1 MRTTTFEMILAATA
15 LSLFSLTFGS
25 GAAQGATNH
34 PSEPIRGHE
43 ECTPLHA
50 VSVLRN
56 HVQWSARENAPVA
69 LAAEFTSETIDGASD
84 FLAWRLV
91 LTTMDRT
98 VVDSRTGTSRL
109 NDGRSIV
116 AETFDGR
123 DSAGHPLAPGLY
135 VYRFEADEYEGS
147 GGFLRVY
154 GSDETPDA
162 PVGDTREPLATS
174 TNPSVPY
181 NFYFGSQ
188 HAHTN
193 YSDGG
198 TAVATCTG
206 SVSSPHA
213 GASPTDAFAYAKNS
227 GGVDWI
233 CVIEH
238 NHLMDDACGTGCT
251 TATIQGRYHDGL
263 NAAIAATTPNF
274 VGIYGME
281 YGVIGQPVDQEGH
294 VALYDVTKLLSWE
307 AYAEVTT
314 SKTDYLSTW
323 TTANN
328 PANQGA
334 NGAAGAFCHPKTS
347 DYNTYAQNAA
357 GLNLIRGVA
366 VISGPAFAPRRTSPT
381 AARATRAPP
390 QQPTCTSSRFSAAGR
405 WDPRLIRTTTAG
417 TTEPPRATGRSRWPA
432 RCRKPASWTR
442 SGIAVSTRHPT
453 RMRRC
458 SSARPTTPIRWARS
472 SRRVCHHCRC
482 ASG

>member
-1 MRTTTFEMILAATA
+1 M
-15 LSLFSLTFGS
+15 
-25 GAAQGATNH
+25 
-34 PSEPIRGHE
+34 
-43 ECTPLHA
+43 
-50 VSVLRN
+50 
-56 HVQWSARENAPVA
+56 
-69 LAAEFTSETIDGASD
+69 
-84 FLAWRLV
+84 
-91 LTTMDRT
+91 
-98 VVDSRTGTSRL
+98 
-109 NDGRSIV
+109 
-116 AETFDGR
+116 
-123 DSAGHPLAPGLY
+123 
-135 VYRFEADEYEGS
+135 
-147 GGFLRVY
+147 Y

-263 NAAIAATTPNF
+263 NAAIAATTANF

-366 VISGPAFAPRRTSPT
+366 VISGPAFATTTNFADGGTRYAGPSTATDMYQFALQRGWTVGPEAHQDNHCWNYGTSTRNRTVALASSLSKASIMDAIRNRRFYATSDQNAQMFFGTSDYAHTMGEIFTTSLSSLPLRVWVNDPDGASIATVTLYTGNPAAGSGSPT
-381 AARATRAPP
+381 SSAM
-390 QQPTCTSSRFSAAGR
+390 TSAGSGSY
-405 WDPRLIRTTTAG
+405 TA
-417 TTEPPRATGRSRWPA
+417 SVSI
-432 RCRKPASWTR
+432 PAS
-442 SGIAVSTRHPT
+442 GPGCKPCVY
-453 RMRRC
+453 
-458 SSARPTTPIRWARS
+458 SSSNHVRFRQPS
-472 SRRVCHHCRC
+472 K
-482 ASG
+482 